1 MLSKE
6 IFTKGLEEI
15 ETAFDNFIMTPQKA
29 KVWYKYVNYL
39 PEKEWQKKI
48 RNCIRGCR
56 KTPALA
62 DIIDFK
68 GYYID
73 GKLEGDLEA
82 IRQEREWQKK
92 KEEPISKR
100 SEETKIKVHEILA
113 KINPKYGDKLKELEG
128 GKDATKKI

>member
-15 ETAFDNFIMTPQKA
+15 ETAFDNFVMTPQKA

-39 PEKEWQKKI
+39 PEKAWQKKI
-48 RNCIRGCR
+48 QNCIKGCR
-56 KTPALA
+56 KTPTLA

-68 GYYID
+68 GYYVD

-92 KEEPISKR
+92 KEEPITKR
-100 SEETKIKVHEILA
+100 TKETMIETYKILA
-113 KINPKYGDKLKELEG
+113 KDNPKYRDKLKQIRG
-128 GKDATKKI
+128 GDND